1 MSENE
6 KSAARIILN
15 TQMYPTDSN
24 GRDRNFEIS
33 DILHV
38 LNGKIFDWQ
47 DHSEGSM
54 MFGGVILGLLE
65 LYNINEK
72 DFMDVWQGE
81 REISA
86 PKPENKA
93 RRASR

>member
-1 MSENE
+1 
-6 KSAARIILN
+6 
-15 TQMYPTDSN
+15 
-24 GRDRNFEIS
+24 
-33 DILHV
+33 V